1 MNTRRRLTARHLWFA
16 VLVIGTLCLLGALA
30 GVFLPD
36 GGGPA
41 PKSRTTDTAPKG
53 VGHSASG
60 IAAFMGLSRLGDRP
74 APSIRLVDQD
84 RVAVSLAAMRGK
96 VVVLTFLDDR
106 CSALCPVV
114 EEELRGAAADL
125 GRDARKVDFVGV
137 NVDAALRSPADVLA
151 YSSAYGLFSIP
162 SWFFLTGSSAELS
175 ATWRKY
181 DITVEEGSRGT
192 VAYTAA
198 IYFVTPAGDEAY
210 EVTPYANELANGTG
224 ALSESGIRRWAQ
236 GIAEYAAKL
245 ISVGHAK

>member
-1 MNTRRRLTARHLWFA
+1 MAVDLLPKAGRRTLRRKVSGTQHQGLPRSWGSLGSATGRHRASVLSTRTGLRFRSRRCAARSWCSRFSTTAA
-16 VLVIGTLCLLGALA
+16 
-30 GVFLPD
+30 
-36 GGGPA
+36 
-41 PKSRTTDTAPKG
+41 
-53 VGHSASG
+53 
-60 IAAFMGLSRLGDRP
+60 
-74 APSIRLVDQD
+74 APSVPWSKR
-84 RVAVSLAAMRGK
+84 SFAAPPPTSEGMRGK
-96 VVVLTFLDDR
+96 STSSGSTLTPR
-106 CSALCPVV
+106 SAVQRTCSPTRPPTAS
-114 EEELRGAAADL
+114 
-125 GRDARKVDFVGV
+125 F
-137 NVDAALRSPADVLA
+137 RSRL
-151 YSSAYGLFSIP
+151 
-162 SWFFLTGSSAELS
+162 WFFLTGSSAELS